1 MKKKVGFGLILSMSF
16 VVTGNMLGAG
26 ILALPIKTGLSGL
39 WPSIFGIVL
48 MWICML
54 STACILA
61 AQDSLTRS
69 DTADLP
75 TFFQHE
81 LGTTGKWISV
91 AANIVILYGLL
102 VAYISGAADVMDS
115 LFPVRHWILELVFFV
130 VASVL
135 SLFGMA
141 LMRRG
146 NTLIMVLMW
155 ITFGALVVICA
166 DHVQLSRM
174 TYTDWKFLPSTLP
187 IVVTAFHFHNIIP
200 SIARAMEFDQKA
212 IRTSFALGT
221 GIGLIMN
228 IIWVVVVIG
237 ALPLGGPGGDTIL
250 SAYHTNVPATVPLS
264 HLIKTPLFMTCA
276 LVFALLAMTAAYMA
290 NGTAL
295 NSFIRDLCSTYLQ
308 TKNKLLTSIL
318 TFLPPLV
325 IALAFPH
332 IFLSAIG
339 LVGGVGIDIIFG
351 ILPGVLLIKYKSGFL
366 RYFGWFLVI
375 VFAVVLIYEL
385 GAETHILNTHPRADY
400 FDR

>member
-1 MKKKVGFGLILSMSF
+1 MKKKIGFGLILSMSF

-39 WPSIFGIVL
+39 WPSIFGIIL

-61 AQDSLTRS
+61 GQESLMRS

-81 LGTTGKWISV
+81 LGTAGKWVSV
-91 AANIVILYGLL
+91 VANIIILYGLL

-115 LFPVRHWILELVFFV
+115 LFPIPHWILETVFFV
-130 VASVL
+130 VASFL

-146 NTLIMVLMW
+146 NALIMILMW
-155 ITFGALVVICA
+155 ITFAALVVICA
-166 DHVQLSRM
+166 EQVKTSRM
-174 TYTDWKFLPSTLP
+174 SYTDWSFLPSTLP

-200 SIARAMEFDQKA
+200 TIARSMNFDQKA

-221 GIGLIMN
+221 GIGLVMN

-250 SAYHTNVPATVPLS
+250 SAYHNNVPATVPLS
-264 HLIKTPLFMTCA
+264 HLIKTPMFMTCS

-295 NSFIRDLCSTYLQ
+295 SSFIRDLCSTYLK
-308 TKNKLLTSIL
+308 TNNKTLASVL
-318 TFLPPLV
+318 TFFPPLM

-332 IFLSAIG
+332 VFLKAIG

-375 VFAVVLIYEL
+375 VFAIVLIYEL

-400 FDR
+400 FDH

>member
-1 MKKKVGFGLILSMSF
+1 MKNKVGFGLILSMSF

-61 AQDSLTRS
+61 GQESLTRS
-69 DTADLP
+69 ETADLP

-81 LGTTGKWISV
+81 LGTAGKWISV
-91 AANIVILYGLL
+91 VANIIILYGLL
-102 VAYISGAADVMDS
+102 VAYISGAADVLDS
-115 LFPVRHWILELVFFV
+115 LFPVAHWLLALLFFIF
-130 VASVL
+130 ASVL

-146 NTLIMVLMW
+146 NTLIMILMW
-155 ITFGALVVICA
+155 ITFAILVVICA
-166 DHVQLSRM
+166 GDVKTSRM
-174 TYTDWKFLPSTLP
+174 SFSDWGFLPSTLP
-187 IVVTAFHFHNIIP
+187 IVVTAFHFHNMIP
-200 SIARAMEFDQKA
+200 TLARSMQFDQKA

-237 ALPLGGPGGDTIL
+237 ALPLGGPGGNTIL
-250 SAYHTNVPATVPLS
+250 AAYHTNVPATVPLS
-264 HLIKTPLFMTCA
+264 HLMKTPMFMTCS

-295 NSFIRDLCSTYLQ
+295 SSFIRDLCSTYLK
-308 TKNKLLTSIL
+308 TENKLLSSFL
-318 TFLPPLV
+318 TFFPPLV

-332 IFLSAIG
+332 IFLNAIG
-339 LVGGVGIDIIFG
+339 LVGGVGIDLIFG
-351 ILPGVLLIKYKSGFL
+351 ILPGALLIKYKKGFW

-375 VFAVVLIYEL
+375 VFAIVLIYEL
-385 GAETHILNTHPRADY
+385 GAQTHILNTHPRADY
-400 FDR
+400 FDH